1 MIQTAI
7 WFRKA
12 QWLMSQCAARYGE
25 TFTLRVLHEDP
36 WVVLSNP
43 AHVKEVFTGDPRV
56 FHAGEGNRI
65 LLPVVGEHSVLL
77 LDERAHLEQRKLLLP
92 SFHGQRMQRYGA
104 LMAEVAAAEIKRW
117 PRGRLI
123 A

>member
-1 MIQTAI
+1 
-7 WFRKA
+7 
-12 QWLMSQCAARYGE
+12 MSQCAARYGE